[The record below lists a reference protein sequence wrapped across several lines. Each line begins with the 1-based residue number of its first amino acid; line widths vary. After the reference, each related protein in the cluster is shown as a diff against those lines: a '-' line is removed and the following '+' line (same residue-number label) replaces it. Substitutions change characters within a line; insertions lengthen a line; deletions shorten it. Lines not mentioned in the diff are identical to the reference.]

1 LSIIN
6 NGCLKKKL
14 IHILLARYWVAEEGF
29 DSLKMILEQ
38 EILSLQTTLKDQK
51 YKSGGDATDRLLSR
65 IADRND
71 IIRIN
76 TLRWVLE
83 VIEKLENQKY

>member
-1 LSIIN
+1 MAGGGGGI
-6 NGCLKKKL
+6 
-14 IHILLARYWVAEEGF
+14 
-29 DSLKMILEQ
+29 DSLKMILQQ
-38 EILSLQTTLKDQK
+38 EIINLQSNLQEKK
-51 YKSGGDATDRLLSR
+51 YKSGSDATERLLSR

-83 VIEKLENQKY
+83 VIEKLEHER

>member
-1 LSIIN
+1 
-6 NGCLKKKL
+6 
-14 IHILLARYWVAEEGF
+14 VAGGGGRGGGL
-29 DSLKMILEQ
+29 DSLKMILQQ
-38 EILSLQTTLKDQK
+38 EIINLQSNLQEKK
-51 YKSGGDATDRLLSR
+51 YKSGGGDATERLLSR

-83 VIEKLENQKY
+83 VIEKLEHER

>member
-1 LSIIN
+1 MAGGGGGGGL
-6 NGCLKKKL
+6 
-14 IHILLARYWVAEEGF
+14 
-29 DSLKMILEQ
+29 DSLKMILQQ
-38 EILSLQTTLKDQK
+38 EIINLQSNLQEKK
-51 YKSGGDATDRLLSR
+51 YKSGGDATERLLSR

-83 VIEKLENQKY
+83 VIEKLEHER

>member
-1 LSIIN
+1 
-6 NGCLKKKL
+6 
-14 IHILLARYWVAEEGF
+14 VAELLL
-29 DSLKMILEQ
+29 DNLKVILQQ
-38 EILSLQTTLKDQK
+38 EIRDLQCNLQEKK
-51 YKSGGDATDRLLSR
+51 YKSGDATDRLLSR

-83 VIEKLENQKY
+83 VIEKLEHEY

>member
-1 LSIIN
+1 MAE
-6 NGCLKKKL
+6 
-14 IHILLARYWVAEEGF
+14 LLL
-29 DSLKMILEQ
+29 DNLKMILQQ
-38 EILSLQTTLKDQK
+38 EIRDLQCNLQEKR
-51 YKSGGDATDRLLSR
+51 YESGDAGDRLLSR

-83 VIEKLENQKY
+83 VIEKLEHEGRADRL

>member
-1 LSIIN
+1 MV
-6 NGCLKKKL
+6 GG
-14 IHILLARYWVAEEGF
+14 EF
-29 DSLKMILEQ
+29 DSLKMILQ
-38 EILSLQTTLKDQK
+38 REILDLQRNLQENK
-51 YKSGGDATDRLLSR
+51 YKKSSDATDRLLSR

-83 VIEKLENQKY
+83 VIEKLEHER

>member
-1 LSIIN
+1 MAGGGGGL
-6 NGCLKKKL
+6 
-14 IHILLARYWVAEEGF
+14 
-29 DSLKMILEQ
+29 DSLKMILQQ
-38 EILSLQTTLKDQK
+38 EIINLQSNLQEKK
-51 YKSGGDATDRLLSR
+51 YKSGGGDATERLLSR

-83 VIEKLENQKY
+83 VIEKLEYER

>member
-1 LSIIN
+1 MA
-6 NGCLKKKL
+6 G
-14 IHILLARYWVAEEGF
+14 EGF
-29 DSLKMILEQ
+29 DTLKIILQQ
-38 EILSLQTTLKDQK
+38 EIITLQNTLEEQK
-51 YKSGGDATDRLLSR
+51 YKSGDATDRLLSR

-83 VIEKLENQKY
+83 VIEKLESQH

>member
-1 LSIIN
+1 
-6 NGCLKKKL
+6 
-14 IHILLARYWVAEEGF
+14 VAELLL
-29 DSLKMILEQ
+29 DNLKVILQQ
-38 EILSLQTTLKDQK
+38 EIRDLQSNLQEKK
-51 YKSGGDATDRLLSR
+51 YKSGDATDRLLSR

-83 VIEKLENQKY
+83 VIEKLEHEY

>member
-1 LSIIN
+1 VAGEGLDTLKII
-6 NGCLKKKL
+6 LQ
-14 IHILLARYWVAEEGF
+14 
-29 DSLKMILEQ
+29 Q
-38 EILSLQTTLKDQK
+38 EIITLQNTLKEQK
-51 YKSGGDATDRLLSR
+51 YKSGDATDRLLSR

-83 VIEKLENQKY
+83 VIEKLENQY

>member
-1 LSIIN
+1 MA
-6 NGCLKKKL
+6 G
-14 IHILLARYWVAEEGF
+14 EGF
-29 DSLKMILEQ
+29 DSLKMILQQ
-38 EILSLQTTLKDQK
+38 EILTLQNTLKEQK
-51 YKSGGDATDRLLSR
+51 YKSGDATGRLLSR

-83 VIEKLENQKY
+83 VIEKLENQH

>member
-1 LSIIN
+1 
-6 NGCLKKKL
+6 
-14 IHILLARYWVAEEGF
+14 VAEGEF
-29 DSLKMILEQ
+29 DSLKMILQQ
-38 EILSLQTTLKDQK
+38 EIINLQLNLQEKK
-51 YKSGGDATDRLLSR
+51 YKSNDATERLLSR

-83 VIEKLENQKY
+83 IIERLEHEH

>member
-1 LSIIN
+1 MA
-6 NGCLKKKL
+6 GGG
-14 IHILLARYWVAEEGF
+14 GF
-29 DSLKMILEQ
+29 DNLKMILQQ
-38 EILSLQTTLKDQK
+38 EILDLQHNLQEKK
-51 YKSGGDATDRLLSR
+51 YKSGGGDPTDRLLSR

-83 VIEKLENQKY
+83 VIEKLEEHKR

>member
-1 LSIIN
+1 
-6 NGCLKKKL
+6 
-14 IHILLARYWVAEEGF
+14 VAELLLGN
-29 DSLKMILEQ
+29 LKVILQQ
-38 EILSLQTTLKDQK
+38 EIRDLQCNLQEKK
-51 YKSGGDATDRLLSR
+51 YKSGDATDRLLSR

-83 VIEKLENQKY
+83 VIEKLEHER

>member
-1 LSIIN
+1 MAGGGGGL
-6 NGCLKKKL
+6 
-14 IHILLARYWVAEEGF
+14 
-29 DSLKMILEQ
+29 DSLKMILQQ
-38 EILSLQTTLKDQK
+38 EIINLQSNLQEKK
-51 YKSGGDATDRLLSR
+51 YKSGGGDATERLLSR

-83 VIEKLENQKY
+83 VVEKLEHER

>member
-1 LSIIN
+1 
-6 NGCLKKKL
+6 
-14 IHILLARYWVAEEGF
+14 VASGAGF
-29 DSLKMILEQ
+29 DSLKMILQQ
-38 EILSLQTTLKDQK
+38 EILNLQRNLQEKK
-51 YKSGGDATDRLLSR
+51 YKSGDGDPTDRLLSR

-83 VIEKLENQKY
+83 VIEKLEHER

>member
-1 LSIIN
+1 
-6 NGCLKKKL
+6 
-14 IHILLARYWVAEEGF
+14 VAELLL
-29 DSLKMILEQ
+29 DNLKIILQQ
-38 EILSLQTTLKDQK
+38 EIRDLQLNLEEKK
-51 YKSGGDATDRLLSR
+51 YKSGDATDRLLSR

-83 VIEKLENQKY
+83 VIDRLEQKS

>member
-1 LSIIN
+1 MF
-6 NGCLKKKL
+6 
-14 IHILLARYWVAEEGF
+14 ARKHVTGGGGEPRELN
-29 DSLKMILEQ
+29 SLKMILQQ
-38 EILSLQTTLKDQK
+38 EILNLQHNLQEKK
-51 YKSGGDATDRLLSR
+51 YKSGDATDRLLSR

-83 VIEKLENQKY
+83 VIEKLEYER

>member
-1 LSIIN
+1 MAGGGGGGL
-6 NGCLKKKL
+6 
-14 IHILLARYWVAEEGF
+14 
-29 DSLKMILEQ
+29 DSLKMILQQ
-38 EILSLQTTLKDQK
+38 EIINLQSNLQEKK
-51 YKSGGDATDRLLSR
+51 YKSGGGDASERLLSR

-83 VIEKLENQKY
+83 VIEKLEHER

>member
-1 LSIIN
+1 M
-6 NGCLKKKL
+6 GG
-14 IHILLARYWVAEEGF
+14 AGGGGGF
-29 DSLKMILEQ
+29 DSLKMILQQ
-38 EILSLQTTLKDQK
+38 EILNLQSNLQEKK
-51 YKSGGDATDRLLSR
+51 YKSGGDDDPTDRLLSR

-83 VIEKLENQKY
+83 VIEKLEHER

>member
-1 LSIIN
+1 
-6 NGCLKKKL
+6 
-14 IHILLARYWVAEEGF
+14 VAEGRF
-29 DSLKMILEQ
+29 YNLKMILQQ
-38 EILSLQTTLKDQK
+38 EIINLQLNLQEKK
-51 YKSGGDATDRLLSR
+51 YKSDDATDRLLSR

-83 VIEKLENQKY
+83 IMEKLEQEH

>member
-1 LSIIN
+1 MF
-6 NGCLKKKL
+6 
-14 IHILLARYWVAEEGF
+14 ARKHVTGGGEGTPEPN
-29 DSLKMILEQ
+29 SLKMILQQ
-38 EILSLQTTLKDQK
+38 EILNLQHNLQEKK
-51 YKSGGDATDRLLSR
+51 YKSGDATDRLLSR

-83 VIEKLENQKY
+83 VIEKLEYEC

>member
-1 LSIIN
+1 MT
-6 NGCLKKKL
+6 GGG
-14 IHILLARYWVAEEGF
+14 GF
-29 DSLKMILEQ
+29 DNLKMILQQ
-38 EILSLQTTLKDQK
+38 EILDLQHNLQEKK
-51 YKSGGDATDRLLSR
+51 YRSGGGDPTDRLLSR

-83 VIEKLENQKY
+83 VIEKLENQR

>member
-1 LSIIN
+1 
-6 NGCLKKKL
+6 
-14 IHILLARYWVAEEGF
+14 VAEGRGGGGF
-29 DSLKMILEQ
+29 NSLKMILQQ
-38 EILSLQTTLKDQK
+38 EILNLQRNLQENK
-51 YKSGGDATDRLLSR
+51 YKAGGDPTDRLLSR

-83 VIEKLENQKY
+83 VIEKLEHER

>member
-1 LSIIN
+1 M
-6 NGCLKKKL
+6 
-14 IHILLARYWVAEEGF
+14 AEGRF
-29 DSLKMILEQ
+29 YNLKMILQQ
-38 EILSLQTTLKDQK
+38 EIINLQLNLQEKK
-51 YKSGGDATDRLLSR
+51 YKSDDATDRLLSR

-83 VIEKLENQKY
+83 IMEKLEQEH

>member
-1 LSIIN
+1 MA
-6 NGCLKKKL
+6 GGGGG
-14 IHILLARYWVAEEGF
+14 RF
-29 DSLKMILEQ
+29 DSLKVILQQ
-38 EILSLQTTLKDQK
+38 EILNLQSNLEEKK
-51 YKSGGDATDRLLSR
+51 YKSGSDATDRLLTR

-83 VIEKLENQKY
+83 VIEKLEHKR

>member
-1 LSIIN
+1 MAGGGRGGGL
-6 NGCLKKKL
+6 
-14 IHILLARYWVAEEGF
+14 
-29 DSLKMILEQ
+29 DSLKMILQQ
-38 EILSLQTTLKDQK
+38 EIINLQSNLQEKK
-51 YKSGGDATDRLLSR
+51 YKSGGGDATERLLSR

-83 VIEKLENQKY
+83 VIEKLEHER

>member
-1 LSIIN
+1 MAGGGGGGGGL
-6 NGCLKKKL
+6 
-14 IHILLARYWVAEEGF
+14 
-29 DSLKMILEQ
+29 DSLKMILQQ
-38 EILSLQTTLKDQK
+38 EIINLQSNLQEKK
-51 YKSGGDATDRLLSR
+51 YKSGGGDATERLLSR

-83 VIEKLENQKY
+83 VIEKLEHER

>member
-1 LSIIN
+1 MAE
-6 NGCLKKKL
+6 
-14 IHILLARYWVAEEGF
+14 LLL
-29 DSLKMILEQ
+29 DDLKMILQQ
-38 EILSLQTTLKDQK
+38 EIRDLQRNLQEKR
-51 YKSGGDATDRLLSR
+51 YKSGDATERLLSR

-83 VIEKLENQKY
+83 VIEKLEHER

>member
-1 LSIIN
+1 
-6 NGCLKKKL
+6 
-14 IHILLARYWVAEEGF
+14 VAGGGRGGGF
-29 DSLKMILEQ
+29 DNLKMILQQ
-38 EILSLQTTLKDQK
+38 EILDLQHSLQEKK
-51 YKSGGDATDRLLSR
+51 YKSGGGDPTDRLLSR

-83 VIEKLENQKY
+83 VIEKLEHER

>member
-1 LSIIN
+1 VAGE
-6 NGCLKKKL
+6 GCD
-14 IHILLARYWVAEEGF
+14 I
-29 DSLKMILEQ
+29 LKMILQ
-38 EILSLQTTLKDQK
+38 HEIISLQNTLEEQK
-51 YKSGGDATDRLLSR
+51 YKSGDATDRLLSR

-83 VIEKLENQKY
+83 VIEKLENQH

>member
-1 LSIIN
+1 MTELLLDNLKII
-6 NGCLKKKL
+6 LQ
-14 IHILLARYWVAEEGF
+14 
-29 DSLKMILEQ
+29 Q
-38 EILSLQTTLKDQK
+38 EIRDLQLNLEEKK
-51 YKSGGDATDRLLSR
+51 YKGRDATDRLLSR

-83 VIEKLENQKY
+83 VIDKLEQKS

>member
-1 LSIIN
+1 MA
-6 NGCLKKKL
+6 GG
-14 IHILLARYWVAEEGF
+14 GF
-29 DSLKMILEQ
+29 DNLKMILQQ
-38 EILSLQTTLKDQK
+38 EILDLQNNLQEKK
-51 YKSGGDATDRLLSR
+51 YKSGSGDPTDRLLSR

-83 VIEKLENQKY
+83 VIEKLEHER

>member
-1 LSIIN
+1 
-6 NGCLKKKL
+6 
-14 IHILLARYWVAEEGF
+14 VAGAL
-29 DSLKMILEQ
+29 DDLKMILQQ
-38 EILSLQTTLKDQK
+38 EIRDLQCNLQEKK
-51 YKSGGDATDRLLSR
+51 YKSGDATDRLLSR

-83 VIEKLENQKY
+83 VIDKLEQKS